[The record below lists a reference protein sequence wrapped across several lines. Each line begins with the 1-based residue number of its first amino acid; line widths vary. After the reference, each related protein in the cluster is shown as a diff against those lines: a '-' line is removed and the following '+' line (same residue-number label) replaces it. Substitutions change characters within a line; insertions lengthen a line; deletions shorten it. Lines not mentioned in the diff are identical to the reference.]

1 MKKQHL
7 TIFVLCICFNLNT
20 SLIFSQI
27 VDLNRE
33 HPYKKVFVETDNFG
47 ATYLDILSNNYK
59 LVLDDSIQYSMLQDL
74 AYYWHTRNL
83 TKAIQF
89 TKEGINLTERKK
101 DTLWNGRF
109 NIVYGSILLRQEKL
123 DSAYIVLDR
132 AINKVNERDLAFL
145 NTQLGY
151 VYERR
156 GQLDMAIDYALEALR
171 IGEKFNDK
179 KAKAVAYSD
188 LSNLFWKQ
196 SKFEKGLEY
205 GLKSLSIFEDR
216 GINDL
221 DYDFTLY
228 VVGNNYLEL
237 KNYNKALQY
246 FEHAKSIGERYGF
259 YNNLSDVYIS
269 LVDLYAYLQDYEAAN
284 IAGELAIKYAE
295 LLDNNF
301 MLMRS
306 WLSLGKAQHLEGKY
320 ISAIESLNK
329 SIDVATENFGDAYY
343 LSQVYETLGKAY
355 AGNHNYKD
363 AYDAID
369 KFDNL
374 KAKIFNTES
383 DKHISLL
390 QTEFDVAQKEN
401 TILQQQT
408 KLNQQRTRQTL
419 ILIIAVLL
427 LLLLVIL
434 YKTFK
439 LDKKK
444 NKLLEKQNR
453 EKEFL
458 LKEIHHRVKNN
469 LEIVSSL
476 LSLQSAQTSDSTV
489 VDAMQESQNRVQSM
503 SMIHQKLYQGKNLGT
518 IEMKDYLIN
527 LGSHV
532 LDSFGADKRIVLEC
546 AMDILELDVDT
557 AVPLGLIVNEL
568 ITNALKYAFPKG
580 KKGQIEVQ
588 LAQKSTD
595 KLILKVID
603 NGIGQEDDDFT
614 KGTGFGMQL
623 IQLLTQQLNGTMK
636 HVKSNG
642 TVVAFEFKLSNVA

>member
-1 MKKQHL
+1 MKKQRL
-7 TIFVLCICFNLNT
+7 TIFVLCICFNLST

-33 HPYKKVFVETDNFG
+33 YPYKKVFVDTDNFG
-47 ATYLDILSNNYK
+47 ASYLDILEKNYTQVK
-59 LVLDDSIQYSMLQDL
+59 PDTIRFSMLHDL

-83 TKAIQF
+83 TKAEEF
-89 TKEGINLTERKK
+89 TKEGLKLTQSKN

-109 NIVYGSILLRQEKL
+109 NIVFGAILLRQEKL

-132 AINKVNERDLAFL
+132 AIDKVKEEDLAFL

-156 GQLDMAIDYALEALR
+156 GQLDMAADYALETLR
-171 IGEKFNDK
+171 LGEKLNDK

-196 SKFEKGLEY
+196 SRFKMGLEY
-205 GLKSLSIFEDR
+205 GLKSLSLFEDR

-237 KNYNKALQY
+237 KKYEKALQY

-269 LVDLYAYLQDYEAAN
+269 LVNLYAYLQDYEAAN
-284 IAGELAIKYAE
+284 IAGEKAIEYAE

-320 ISAIESLNK
+320 ISAIESLK
-329 SIDVATENFGDAYY
+329 RSIKVATENFGDAYY
-343 LSQVYETLGKAY
+343 LSQAYETLGKAY

-363 AYDAID
+363 AYDAIA

-374 KAKIFNTES
+374 KAKIFTAES

-390 QTEFDVAQKEN
+390 QTEFDVAQKESM
-401 TILQQQT
+401 IQQQQT

-419 ILIIAVLL
+419 IIIIAVLL

-439 LDKKK
+439 LNKKK

-476 LSLQSAQTSDSTV
+476 LSLQSAQTNDSTV
-489 VDAMQESQNRVQSM
+489 IDAMQESQNRVQSM

-532 LDSFGADKRIVLEC
+532 LDSFGAEQRIVLEC
-546 AMDILELDVDT
+546 VMDILELDVDT

-568 ITNALKYAFPKG
+568 ITNALKYAFPEG
-580 KKGQIEVQ
+580 RKGQIEVQ

-614 KGTGFGMQL
+614 RGTGFGMQL
-623 IQLLTQQLNGTMK
+623 IQLLTQQLNGTME

-642 TVVAFEFKLSNVA
+642 TVVAFEFKLSNVT